1 MHTLINKT
9 VNLQSKESEEQNKQF
24 LSNHKC
30 LEVVKV
36 FKIFFILYFLEQDGE
51 NDPKG
56 VVEAGER
63 EDKEEKK
70 VEAKQGKDKNTKQSK
85 TLQD

>member
-1 MHTLINKT
+1 M
-9 VNLQSKESEEQNKQF
+9 E
-24 LSNHKC
+24 SNHKC

-36 FKIFFILYFLEQDGE
+36 FKIFFTLYFLEKDGE

-56 VVEAGER
+56 VLEAVERVCAI
-63 EDKEEKK
+63 EDKEEEK
-70 VEAKQGKDKNTKQSK
+70 VEAKQGTDKNTKQSK